1 MKINVVPQS
10 MKKNA
15 VRYTYA
21 YPTFVYNM
29 DYFQVTT
36 QAGATYRKAR
46 DEAHKF
52 DISMTYSFLYGDGS
66 NGEPKADYTGM
77 AQEYREHLIE
87 KGDIEVVD
95 FDYDEIPL
103 RLDFLMSDSKKG
115 VVSTTQVTMTTTD
128 DVDNILSDV
137 TSKGITNINSGFIG
151 WQKNGE
157 ALSKPNKA
165 KYSRQIGKEKDFSNL
180 ISKYAADGIDL
191 SLSRDFVSINK
202 TMLNYYNNA
211 AKHNNTQ
218 YLVYN
223 MAVTL
228 PENVPVHEYGYALP
242 KRTAEWMTE
251 LYDEVKDFSNS
262 FTITGVSDVLVSTH
276 DSDGSETSVSEAI
289 KMYEKAVEGIKNDGA
304 KINMENPNAY
314 FWKYVDRYLQTPVG
328 SSQYVYE
335 TDTVPFLQMVLNGT
349 MEMYAPYSNFSFYSQ
364 SDMLRMIDYNISPSF
379 VLTKQP
385 SYLLAST
392 RSSDYYSTEY
402 DQYAEL
408 IQSIY
413 NTVNE
418 TLSQVI
424 GYEWQGRTVLEEGV
438 ILNNYSNGSS
448 EKVVVVNYTDEAY
461 DYNGTRVDAESAK
474 VIEGGIN

>member
-1 MKINVVPQS
+1 
-10 MKKNA
+10 
-15 VRYTYA
+15 
-21 YPTFVYNM
+21 
-29 DYFQVTT
+29 
-36 QAGATYRKAR
+36 
-46 DEAHKF
+46 
-52 DISMTYSFLYGDGS
+52 
-66 NGEPKADYTGM
+66 
-77 AQEYREHLIE
+77 
-87 KGDIEVVD
+87 
-95 FDYDEIPL
+95 
-103 RLDFLMSDSKKG
+103 
-115 VVSTTQVTMTTTD
+115 
-128 DVDNILSDV
+128 
-137 TSKGITNINSGFIG
+137 
-151 WQKNGE
+151 
-157 ALSKPNKA
+157 
-165 KYSRQIGKEKDFSNL
+165 
-180 ISKYAADGIDL
+180 
-191 SLSRDFVSINK
+191 
-202 TMLNYYNNA
+202 
-211 AKHNNTQ
+211 
-218 YLVYN
+218 
-223 MAVTL
+223 
-228 PENVPVHEYGYALP
+228 
-242 KRTAEWMTE
+242 MTE

-379 VLTKQP
+379 VLTQQP

-474 VIEGGIN
+474 VIEGGNKLMSEKILATPSSEELKETVAADAATVEVKERK